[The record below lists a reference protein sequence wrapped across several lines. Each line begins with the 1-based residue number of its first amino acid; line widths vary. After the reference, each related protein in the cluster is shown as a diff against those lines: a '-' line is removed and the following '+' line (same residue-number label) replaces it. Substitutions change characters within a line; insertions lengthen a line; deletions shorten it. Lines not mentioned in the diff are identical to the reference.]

1 MTPLRQ
7 RMIEDMR
14 IRNLTVST
22 QETYVRQVTYFARY
36 FGKSPE
42 LLGPEE
48 IRAYQVYLVEYKGAS
63 TSVHA
68 QVVSSLRFLYGVT
81 LRRPWSIE
89 AIPYPKQPRTLPVV
103 LSREEVA
110 RFLDA
115 ITNLKHRALL
125 TCVYAAGL
133 RVSEVARLKVC
144 DIDSRRM
151 VLRIEQAKGQR
162 DRFVMLSPRL
172 LAILREYWKAY
183 RPEHW
188 LFPGRTSER
197 PMTEA
202 SVRHACR
209 KVARDAGVSK
219 RVTLHT
225 LRHSFATHLLE
236 DGVDLRSIQM
246 LLGHRSL
253 STTSRYTHVSAQ
265 RLHAVPSPL
274 DTLPEAAG

>member
-1 MTPLRQ
+1 
-7 RMIEDMR
+7 
-14 IRNLTVST
+14 
-22 QETYVRQVTYFARY
+22 
-36 FGKSPE
+36 
-42 LLGPEE
+42 
-48 IRAYQVYLVEYKGAS
+48 
-63 TSVHA
+63 
-68 QVVSSLRFLYGVT
+68 VVSALRFLYGVT

-89 AIPYPKQPRTLPVV
+89 AIPYPKQPRKLPVV

-110 RFLDA
+110 SFLDA

-125 TCVYAAGL
+125 TCIYAAGL
-133 RVSEVARLKVC
+133 RVSVVVRLKLSDV
-144 DIDSRRM
+144 DSQRM

-172 LAILREYWKAY
+172 LALLREYWKAY
-183 RPEHW
+183 QPEHW
-188 LFPGRTSER
+188 LFPGQTGER
-197 PMTEA
+197 PMIEA

-209 KVARDAGVSK
+209 KIARDAGVTK
-219 RVTLHT
+219 RVTLHI

-253 STTSRYTHVSAQ
+253 STTSLYTHVSAQ
-265 RLHAVPSPL
+265 RLHAVASPL